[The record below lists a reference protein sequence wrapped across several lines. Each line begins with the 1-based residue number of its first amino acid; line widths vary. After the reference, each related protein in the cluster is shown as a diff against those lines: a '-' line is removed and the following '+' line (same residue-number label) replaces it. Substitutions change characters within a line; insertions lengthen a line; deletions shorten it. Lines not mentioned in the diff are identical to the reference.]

1 MESNSEGFIGRVRR
15 TLSPRALCAAAA
27 SLWRRFPVAVC
38 FILAGTVWE
47 WLCDWKVLPEDNEIW
62 FAGIWCA
69 SLGAMLSSVVRV
81 WAEFLGGMR
90 RQSVLQMIVC
100 AIVAVDFVL
109 ILTHCSWTGDDAG
122 RVAVA
127 TALFVAVVFMP
138 AARGASRRSMLAFS
152 FSQIVNAARSLCLAV
167 LMAIAV
173 SMIVGSVGVL
183 FDVRVGHPMVFFIS
197 SLACALPVLMF
208 LANIPGPGAVGTNG
222 GADRFFAGACKNVVL
237 PLVVI
242 YMAVLYVYAL
252 KIVIQWSLP
261 QGSIVAMVTGLS
273 VVVMLSLYGLQPYG
287 GDDRNSGARRIA
299 GLARHWLPVLML
311 PLLVLMSVGLIY
323 RFSQYG
329 PTPSRI
335 YVALFAVWAFA
346 SMIWLIVNS
355 NANLN
360 VVAMSFACSFV
371 LVSVVPGLNVMSLTT
386 SYLRSSVKEAF
397 ARCRMPMTE
406 AEARE
411 ALSRMPADEARLTA
425 SRLQYLDSWDDHTRV
440 ADIVASDG
448 MLYAWK
454 LVDDEDEAVVDASE
468 VYCWWNGPVAVPD
481 GFTQV
486 EHNVLRSSD
495 RLRMVGGRV
504 SLGCDSISLSI
515 PIDSLMH
522 ISDER
527 FSPFDAY
534 SDARTRVSVV
544 AVDADTIAPDK
555 AVINK
560 LEVYIFTK

>member
-15 TLSPRALCAAAA
+15 TLSPRALCAAAS

-47 WLCDWKVLPEDNEIW
+47 WLYDWNVLPEDNEIW

-81 WAEFLGGMR
+81 WGEFLGGMR
-90 RQSVLQMIVC
+90 RQSVLQAIVC
-100 AIVAVDFVL
+100 TIVAVDFVL

-127 TALFVAVVFMP
+127 TALFVALVFIP
-138 AARGASRRSMLAFS
+138 AARGVSRRTMLVFS
-152 FSQIVNAARSLCLAV
+152 FSQIANVARSMCLAI

-173 SMIVGSVGVL
+173 SLIVGSVGEL

-197 SLACALPVLMF
+197 SLACALPALMF
-208 LANIPGPGAVGTNG
+208 LANIPRPGAVGSNL
-222 GADRFFAGACKNVVL
+222 GAGSFIAASCKNVVL
-237 PLVVI
+237 PLVII

-273 VVVMLSLYGLQPYG
+273 VVVMLSLYGLQLYG
-287 GDDRNSGARRIA
+287 EEDGKPGARRIA
-299 GLARHWLPVLML
+299 GLARRWLPVLML

-355 NANLN
+355 KANLN

-397 ARCRMPMTE
+397 AGYSMPMTE
-406 AEARE
+406 AQARE

-440 ADIVASDG
+440 ADIVASDRT
-448 MLYAWK
+448 LYAWR
-454 LVDDEDEAVVDASE
+454 LVDEYDTTVVNPSE
-468 VYCWWNGPVAVPD
+468 VYCRWNGPVPVPA

-486 EHNVLRSSD
+486 EHNNLVNRDSLRI
-495 RLRMVGGRV
+495 VGGRV
-504 SLGCDSISLSI
+504 SIDCDSLSLSI
-515 PIDSLMH
+515 PVDSLMH

-527 FSPFDAY
+527 FRPFDAY

-555 AVINK
+555 AVINN
-560 LEVYIFTK
+560 LELYIFTK